1 MSVQIS
7 QIFTATAEN
16 IWAFLSEA
24 GQGCYIPAYQR
35 PYAWDGDNVD
45 RLVDDAV
52 NGLNH
57 LLHRPAAIS
66 FMGTIIAI
74 HDVNHITVKPVFK
87 SEVAPRVMTII
98 DGQQRISTSVMINIA
113 LHNLMAGLLAKLD
126 KGEGEAFEWVREQTQ
141 LAMAELW
148 QTFALDRTT
157 GTPAVYRYYPRVI
170 RAFDDVWSKR
180 ENQAQYTSPIA
191 ALTWA
196 YIGWDQNPEAK
207 RGSFSHQMLK
217 DDGTPDPAHA
227 PIIDVFAYIRNVL
240 NRLTGKHW
248 DRYDF
253 PNIQQVVANDQF
265 MSALWSYPAGDAAK
279 TYVGEKSDDRLFG
292 TYIQLLRTLVFYK
305 YFCTRMALTVVTTQ
319 NEDDAFDMFEALN
332 TTGEPLT
339 AYETFRPKIIE
350 AEGLANF
357 ENSPSHKAMK
367 RIEAYLD
374 AYKKADDRQKA
385 TAELLIPYALAE
397 AGEKLQK
404 NLSDQRRYLRDTF
417 DRLPT
422 LEDKRSAVVSM
433 AHLAAFMDSGWQ
445 RPSDEVPQLEGAPA
459 FDAETAFSFQALRAL
474 KHNITVSGIA
484 RFYDELRRADP
495 EHKPDRARDVAG
507 AIRSTA
513 AFSMLWRGAKG
524 GTENIDGIYRALMRD
539 GDPGASIPPLAKR
552 VGDLRGVVSLSN
564 YRRML
569 KARLLKDFPDRESW
583 VRTAARLG
591 VYAHSREVAKFLILA
606 ASHDTVV
613 DMTAGGEGLI
623 AVGKNGVSPTLLGEV
638 WRSDTTFSV
647 EHIAP
652 QSQSVGWPD
661 EIYEP
666 GSDAVHRLGNLTLLP
681 KAANSYISNKS
692 WPHKRLIYSYFSCE
706 TQAESEAVLTQFP
719 TMGLAVSK
727 GGEAVLGRSPF
738 MPMCKSIAR
747 VGDQWTLD
755 LIERRSLCLAGLAYD
770 RLIAWLD

>member
-35 PYAWDGDNVD
+35 PYAWDDDNVD

-113 LHNLMAGLLAKLD
+113 LHNLMAGLLVRLE
-126 KGEGEAFEWVREQTQ
+126 KGDGEAFEWLREQTQ

-157 GTPAVYRYYPRVI
+157 GTPPLYRFYPRVI

-180 ENQAQYTSPIA
+180 ANQAQYTSPIA
-191 ALTWA
+191 ALIWA
-196 YIGWDQNPEAK
+196 YITHDQDTEAK
-207 RGSFSHQMLK
+207 KGAFAHQVAK
-217 DDGTPDPAHA
+217 YDGTPDPAHA
-227 PIIDVFAYIRNVL
+227 PIIDVFGYIRKEL
-240 NRLTGKHW
+240 NRLTGKQW
-248 DRYDF
+248 ELYDF

-265 MSALWSYPAGDAAK
+265 MSALWSYPAADAAK
-279 TYVGEKSDDRLFG
+279 IYVGEKSDDRLFAP
-292 TYIQLLRTLVFYK
+292 YVQLLRALIFYK

-350 AEGLANF
+350 TEGLASF
-357 ENSPSHKAMK
+357 ENSVSHKAMK

-397 AGEKLQK
+397 TGEKLQK
-404 NLSDQRRYLRDTF
+404 NLSDQRRYLRDSF

-422 LEDKRSAVVSM
+422 LDDKRSAVVSM
-433 AHLAAFMDSGWQ
+433 GHLAAFMDSGWQ
-445 RPSDEVPQLEGAPA
+445 KPIDEIPQLEGAAA
-459 FDAETAFSFQALRAL
+459 FDDQTAFCFQALRAL

-495 EHKPDRARDVAG
+495 EHKAERAQDVFG

-539 GDPGASIPPLAKR
+539 GDAAANIPPLAKR
-552 VGDLRGVVSLSN
+552 VGEDRGVVSLNN
-564 YRRML
+564 YRRLL
-569 KARLLKDFPDRESW
+569 KGRLLKEFADRDAW
-583 VRTAARLG
+583 VKTAARLG
-591 VYAHSREVAKFLILA
+591 VYAHSREVAKFLILT

-613 DMTAGGEGLI
+613 DALAGQEGLI
-623 AVGKNGVSPTLLGEV
+623 VLGKSGVSPTLSGEV
-638 WRSDTTFSV
+638 WRSETVFSV

-652 QSQSVGWPD
+652 QSQSPGWPD

-681 KAANSYISNKS
+681 KTANSYVSNKS
-692 WPHKRLIYSYFSCE
+692 WPHKRLLYRYFSAE
-706 TQAESEAVLTQFP
+706 TVASSEDVYAEFQPA
-719 TMGLAVSK
+719 GLMVSK
-727 GGEAVLGRSPF
+727 SGELVLGASPF
-738 MPMCKSIAR
+738 MPMCKAVAR
-747 VGDQWTLD
+747 VPGDWTLD
-755 LIERRSLCLAGLAYD
+755 VIERRSLCLAGLAYD
-770 RLIAWLD
+770 RLVTWLD